1 MLRSADLFPLPACEI
16 NSAACSI
23 PDLPQPRLDHSLSLL
38 PGGRLVVCGGRDF
51 DSYSGQFL
59 TLDTCISWSAGESTW
74 TYLYTMRC
82 INNNICVAYVIPMI
96 MLIAMQMVTGW
107 PDPFTRPGRRQR
119 ILTRC
124 FSLEGERA
132 QQISLSSFCPRIRW
146 VSRQIQKLKNFFFNF
161 FFRYILCIG
170 TWRIWSVRNPRR

>member
-1 MLRSADLFPLPACEI
+1 MLKSADLFPLPACEI
-16 NSAACSI
+16 NSPACSI

-38 PGGRLVVCGGRDF
+38 PGGRFVVCGGRDF

-59 TLDTCISWSAGESTW
+59 TLNTCISWTAGESTW

-82 INNNICVAYVIPMI
+82 ITNNIRVVIPMI
-96 MLIAMQMVTGW
+96 MLKVIQMVTGW
-107 PDPFTRPGRRQR
+107 PDPITRLGRRQR

-132 QQISLSSFCPRIRW
+132 QQIFLSIFCPRIHW
-146 VSRQIQKLKNFFFNF
+146 VSRQIQKLNIKYVLNF

-170 TWRIWSVRNPRR
+170 TWGIWSVRNPRR